1 MALPIFQNLNELN
14 DFLSIQEKR
23 IQELE
28 ADNAALLCE
37 LENQFVTK
45 DKLKKIIDQAIP
57 KTGLFSESLFT
68 RAFSIWGHFIFAQVF
83 IGLIFAIGYFVIFI
97 LILKSIGSH

>member
-1 MALPIFQNLNELN
+1 MAVPNFQNLNELT
-14 DFLSIQEKR
+14 DFLFTQEKR

-37 LENQFVTK
+37 IENRFATK
-45 DKLKKIIDQAIP
+45 DKLKSLIEDARP

-68 RAFSIWGHFIFAQVF
+68 RAFSVWGHFIFAQVF
-83 IGLIFAIGYFVIFI
+83 IGLIFALGYFVIFI
-97 LILKSIGSH
+97 LILKSIGSN